1 MLSRIVLFSLILCG
15 FLLLTMFVV
24 FSFSCSDDVLI
35 DKNVQA
41 FILFFSLIDK
51 SICAIIEEGRF

>member
-1 MLSRIVLFSLILCG
+1 
-15 FLLLTMFVV
+15 MFVV

-41 FILFFSLIDK
+41 LILFSLIDN
-51 SICAIIEEGRF
+51 SISPVIEEGRF